1 MRCSS
6 GVICNVIGEM
16 SEALKRR
23 IRDLEFDEL
32 LHLKIDKLDN
42 RALVFFCLS
51 CVVENPLRI

>member
-42 RALVFFCLS
+42 RALVFFFVSAVL
-51 CVVENPLRI
+51 

>member
-42 RALVFFCLS
+42 RALVFFVSAVL
-51 CVVENPLRI
+51 